1 MHSITQYFLGEG
13 TEELFE
19 LCLRGRGLPGLLKP
33 TVVQCM
39 GSYTIIPPS
48 IFFCL
53 FFMCLSDL
61 SVGKSMLHT
70 SAHGGQ
76 KQVSNSL
83 ELELQM
89 VVSCHV
95 GAGN

>member
-1 MHSITQYFLGEG
+1 
-13 TEELFE
+13 
-19 LCLRGRGLPGLLKP
+19 
-33 TVVQCM
+33 
-39 GSYTIIPPS
+39 
-48 IFFCL
+48 
-53 FFMCLSDL
+53 MCLSDL

-70 SAHGGQ
+70 SAPGGQ

-95 GAGN
+95 GAGNLTQVLWKMNQCSELLSHFSSLKCINSVCARESVCQVHV